1 MLFIHMR
8 IPIRRK
14 VIRTLTIEKVDT
26 WLLKVP
32 FLRSTADFDNAH
44 HELIGVTIHA
54 HGMTGM
60 GYSFITDT
68 AGGTSVKA
76 LLDDLLVP
84 RLIGRDP
91 LCVEE
96 IWDEM
101 EALTHRM
108 GTGINRFAMAS
119 IDIALWDLRSKVNG
133 QSLAKELGQIH
144 STVPVYGSG
153 KAGNRLSIPELV
165 KLSEDYVEEG
175 FNAVKLRVGLDI
187 EEDPARVAAVR
198 EALGDDI
205 GIMIDANERLS
216 YVEALRLGRRLEEYD
231 LLWFEEPVLYT
242 DRQTHVQ
249 LSNQLS
255 IPIVGGEHHCS
266 ANEFVDYVDSGAFSV
281 VQPNVCMVGGITEM
295 LRIIRF
301 SELKGVGFA
310 PHLMTD
316 LNVHLAAAA
325 RNIVYVEYFPW
336 LEPYTSNRLEIVC
349 GRAKVPDTPGHGI
362 EFTDETFE
370 RYQIA

>member
-1 MLFIHMR
+1 MLKHSQRTLIH
-8 IPIRRK
+8 RK
-14 VIRTLTIEKVDT
+14 VITTLTIEKIDT

-44 HELIGVTIHA
+44 HELIGITVHA
-54 HGMTGM
+54 DGETGM

-68 AGGTSVKA
+68 AGGASVKA
-76 LLDDLLVP
+76 LLDVLLVP
-84 RLIGRDP
+84 HLIGKDP
-91 LCVEE
+91 LAVEK

-101 EALTHRM
+101 ETLTHRM

-119 IDIALWDLRSKVNG
+119 LDIALWDLRSKVNG
-133 QSLAKELGQIH
+133 QSLAQELGQIH
-144 STVPVYGSG
+144 ATVPVYGSG
-153 KAGNRLSIPELV
+153 KAGNRLPISELV
-165 KLSEDYVEEG
+165 QLSEEYVQNG
-175 FNAVKLRVGLDI
+175 FDAVKLRVGLDI

-198 EALGDDI
+198 DALGDDI
-205 GIMIDANERLS
+205 GIMVDANERLS
-216 YVEALRLGRRLEEYD
+216 YIEALNLGKKLQDYD
-231 LLWFEEPVLYT
+231 LLWFEEPVVYT
-242 DRQTHVQ
+242 DRQTHVELAKQ
-249 LSNQLS
+249 LT

-316 LNVHLAAAA
+316 LNVHLAASA
-325 RNIVYVEYFPW
+325 RNVVYVEYFPW
-336 LEPYTSNRLEIVC
+336 LEPYTSNRLEIVN
-349 GRAKVPDTPGHGI
+349 GHAKVPDTLGHGI